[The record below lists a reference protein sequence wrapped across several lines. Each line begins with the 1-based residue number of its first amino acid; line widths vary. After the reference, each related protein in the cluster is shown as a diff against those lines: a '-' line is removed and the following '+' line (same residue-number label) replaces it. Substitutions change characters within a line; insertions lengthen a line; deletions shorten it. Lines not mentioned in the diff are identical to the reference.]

1 MEDTVEIFKNS
12 VILSYKLENMYENK
26 DTEYLNNLEIKNNN
40 LIKIL
45 DDSYNKYL
53 LDFQSTHKNVKEEDI
68 LQYCFQ
74 KLPFSKAPKCIVFT
88 DKLPVTS
95 TGKYQRNKAK
105 PLFAQ
110 YQGKQFKKI

>member
-1 MEDTVEIFKNS
+1 M
-12 VILSYKLENMYENK
+12 LS
-26 DTEYLNNLEIKNNN
+26 
-40 LIKIL
+40 
-45 DDSYNKYL
+45 
-53 LDFQSTHKNVKEEDI
+53 
-68 LQYCFQ
+68 

-110 YQGKQFKKI
+110 YQGKQFKKYSYFIMVSCCLPIESYILVLCFLAESIEDLRY